1 MEFSHL
7 RFSTLTTAGGRFQYT
22 ALDGGEVHR
31 NVFGILVR
39 GGNAPLSSEAKK
51 IVKIWLR
58 NGALCSII

>member
-22 ALDGGEVHR
+22 ALDAGEVHR

-39 GGNAPLSSEAKK
+39 GGNAPLSPESKK
-51 IVKIWLR
+51 IVKI
-58 NGALCSII
+58 